1 MQNGTD
7 IYSRAAPAKVV
18 PEKKGLLDEMEDL
31 ERKRSAKK
39 AAKAGEKEKG
49 KDAKS
54 DLDLDKIW

>member
-1 MQNGTD
+1 M
-7 IYSRAAPAKVV
+7 

>member
-7 IYSRAAPAKVV
+7 IYSRGALAKIV

-39 AAKAGEKEKG
+39 AAKSGEKEKG
-49 KDAKS
+49 SKS